1 MLRRAAPIAILIAAI
16 WVTFSPALTFSF
28 LNWDHDVVVGVRR
41 RRAWRRSRAIASY
54 PYRSRPGGSITA
66 DPGPLS

>member
-28 LNWDHDVVVGVRR
+28 LNWDGNLVVGVRR
-41 RRAWRRSRAIASY
+41 RRAWRRSRAGRD
-54 PYRSRPGGSITA
+54 RSVQITA
-66 DPGPLS
+66 RGQHYR